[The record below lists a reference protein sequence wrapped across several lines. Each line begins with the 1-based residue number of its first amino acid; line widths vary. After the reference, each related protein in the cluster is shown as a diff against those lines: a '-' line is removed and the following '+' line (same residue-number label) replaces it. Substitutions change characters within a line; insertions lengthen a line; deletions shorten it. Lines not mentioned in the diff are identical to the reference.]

1 MQYTVYGYEGN
12 PRTRIIRIVAA
23 LEGIPLHLST
33 VVPRMYVNTDEYISE
48 FPLSRGKVPALKGP
62 DVKITE
68 VIAITT
74 YLARIQNQAK
84 LLGDGS
90 HKQVAEVMSWVSWAN
105 QEMLGTLASWFLPLI
120 PNMKKPAPYDAQAV
134 DNGKIASNHL
144 LGLLENALESKNH
157 LVGESATI
165 ADLFVA
171 MYLARGME
179 WVLDADWRTSH
190 PNIMRYFNGITSID
204 QWKTVIPQMKMIEK
218 ETPNKDPY
226 AQE

>member
-1 MQYTVYGYEGN
+1 MEYTVYGYEGN

-33 VVPRMYVNTDEYISE
+33 VVPRMYVNTDTYTSE

-62 DVKITE
+62 NVKITE
-68 VIAITT
+68 VIAIAN
-74 YLARIQNQAK
+74 YLARVHNRAK
-84 LLGDGS
+84 LLGNGS
-90 HKQVAEVMSWVSWAN
+90 NEQAAEVLSWVSWAN

-120 PNMKKPAPYDAQAV
+120 PNLKKPAPYNAQAV
-134 DNGKIASNHL
+134 ETGKSASNHL
-144 LGLLENALESKNH
+144 LGLLEKTLESKTY
-157 LVGESATI
+157 LVGKSLTI

-179 WVLDADWRTSH
+179 WVLDADWRASH
-190 PNIMRYFNGITSID
+190 PNIIKYFNGITSID

-218 ETPNKDPY
+218 ETPNEDPY